1 MWSSSCSHAVR
12 DLKSERL
19 SLNTY
24 AKKKLKKKGLSMHKQ
39 MTREKMAVNESLSMA
54 PVVSDWLT
62 SQQHE

>member
-1 MWSSSCSHAVR
+1 
-12 DLKSERL
+12 
-19 SLNTY
+19 
-24 AKKKLKKKGLSMHKQ
+24 MHKQ